1 MKNSISKLFTILFVF
16 ATTALLAQEETT
28 ITTTKISVEIKA
40 SSTNKELKEMA
51 TLFKKKKIDLKF
63 KKIERNHKG
72 EIIGI
77 SSSYKGPNG
86 FKGNYNFSGPVPIK
100 PFNFSVQFDG
110 NDAISSIDYE
120 KSKKGDIIALHS
132 KKDVQKNIFHIR
144 ANQGYDGSEFS
155 KPLIVVNNKISED
168 PNALNNI
175 KPKNIESVIILKN
188 TSATSKYGDKAKNGV
203 VEITLKKKAALKLN
217 NEEKENDNEDEND
230 KINPLYVLDG
240 KEVSNLD
247 AIDIDPNNIKSV
259 SVLKNSS
266 ATTKYGEK
274 GMNGVV
280 EITSKKNLVIK
291 LDEREDV
298 LSDAK
303 PLIIIDGEE
312 MASDYDYENL
322 KPDAIESVSVLKGKS
337 AKETYGEK
345 GKNGVI
351 VIKLKK
357 K

>member
-1 MKNSISKLFTILFVF
+1 MKNYISKLFTILFVF
-16 ATTALLAQEETT
+16 ATTTLLAQEETT
-28 ITTTKISVEIKA
+28 ITTTKISVEVKA
-40 SSTNKELKEMA
+40 NSTDKELKEMA

-120 KSKKGDIIALHS
+120 KSKMGDIIAMHTNNN
-132 KKDVQKNIFHIR
+132 VEKNIHFKVGQNNGR
-144 ANQGYDGSEFS
+144 LAKTLF
-155 KPLIVVNNKISED
+155 IV
-168 PNALNNI
+168 
-175 KPKNIESVIILKN
+175 
-188 TSATSKYGDKAKNGV
+188 
-203 VEITLKKKAALKLN
+203 
-217 NEEKENDNEDEND
+217 
-230 KINPLYVLDG
+230 DG
-240 KEVSNLD
+240 KEMSNLD
-247 AIDIDPNNIKSV
+247 AIDVDPNNIKSV

-274 GMNGVV
+274 GANGVV
-280 EITSKKNLVIK
+280 EITTKNNIKTDNPLFIVDGKIMSNDFDAESLDPNTLESMSVSTDRNGSKKKYGEKAKNGVVKITTKKNVILK
-291 LDEREDV
+291 LDDKEEDLGV
-298 LSDAK
+298 IK
-303 PLIIIDGEE
+303 PLIIIDGKE
-312 MASDYDYENL
+312 MIHSFGLESL
-322 KPDAIESVSVLKGKS
+322 KPDTIESMSVLKGKS
-337 AKETYGEK
+337 ATETYGEK

-351 VIKLKK
+351 IIKLKK